1 MTWPCSLPTTKFQT
15 SVCWSIVTRRTV
27 EWVMTP
33 SLLRRP
39 SAIIVEMGLARGVS
53 GSECW
58 SVKSLDMNDSIAPEL
73 ISAFSF
79 QASSVSVRDNSTL
92 TCN

>member
-1 MTWPCSLPTTKFQT
+1 M
-15 SVCWSIVTRRTV
+15 VNRRTV

-33 SLLRRP
+33 SLLCRP
-39 SAIIVEMGLARGVS
+39 SAMMVEIGFARGVR
-53 GSECW
+53 GSECL
-58 SVKSLDMNDSIAPEL
+58 SANSLDMNEIIAPES